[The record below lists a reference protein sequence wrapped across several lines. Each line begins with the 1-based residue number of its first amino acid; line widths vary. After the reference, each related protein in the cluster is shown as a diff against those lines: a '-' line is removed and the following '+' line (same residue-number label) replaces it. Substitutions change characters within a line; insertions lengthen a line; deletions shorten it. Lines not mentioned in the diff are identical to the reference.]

1 MHIIIPIGGTG
12 QRFKEE
18 NYIMP
23 KPLINVLGKSMIYR
37 VIDNLHIRPDDT
49 ILIVY
54 NNQLKDFNFE
64 NLIKFYFP
72 DKNIKFAS
80 IDCLTKGASETVLLG
95 LNNLSVKDLDD
106 EFLIMDCDIF
116 YEDDIISLYK
126 KSINKNLIFYSKNFE
141 PNPIYS
147 YIKIKQSDNS
157 VSDIKEKVKISDN
170 ANTGAYGF
178 ENGYVLKNYC
188 EKILDL
194 NNERYISHVYTEML
208 NDGISVYAKEIKK
221 FNCVGTP
228 LQLKVYCNKNK
239 YKSENLRICF
249 DLDNTLVSYPKIVG
263 DYSSVKPIIK
273 NINFLR
279 LLKELGHTI
288 VIHTAR
294 RMKTHMGNIGKVTAD
309 ISKVTF
315 DTLEK
320 FNIPCDEIYFGKP
333 YADFYIDDLAVNPYT
348 SLDQSLGIFNANT
361 NPRDFN
367 KIEYKGDKVIKNT
380 ANSGEVYW
388 YKNIPKQVEDFFP
401 KVYEAKE
408 NKLVLENIDGV
419 SFSYLYINKTL
430 RISDLENLMNQIK
443 FLHAVSNET
452 QDDIYS
458 NYQSKLIQ
466 RYDDNEKL
474 YNKFVGSKL
483 LLIELSKKLR
493 KYKSGKIGVIHGD
506 PVFTNIIQTRD
517 KLKFIDMRGKLG
529 DNLSLHGDIY
539 YDFAKIYQS
548 IIGYDFILNDV
559 EIDNVYINSFIE
571 FFENNFTKTE
581 FENIKIITA
590 SLLFSLI
597 PLHDLFEDKLNK
609 YFKLMESLI
618 L

>member
-1 MHIIIPIGGTG
+1 
-12 QRFKEE
+12 
-18 NYIMP
+18 MP
-23 KPLINVLGKSMIYR
+23 KPLISVLGKSMIYR

-64 NLIKFYFP
+64 NRIKFYFP

-597 PLHDLFEDKLNK
+597 PLHYQFEDKLNK